1 MSGWRVW
8 GKKCTTVLF
17 SLAARSMQV
26 LWAGSVVPESRMKHC
41 GLLGEIWARVFRPRA
56 TEGVGVCEPGEH
68 GERGSGK
75 YELN

>member
-1 MSGWRVW
+1 
-8 GKKCTTVLF
+8 
-17 SLAARSMQV
+17 MQV